1 MTDDE
6 REKLANILEGGA
18 GYSAGK
24 PAPLAQAAAQLRAD
38 GAQIKALEEAL
49 AGLVGLY
56 DDPALP
62 GEDYQ
67 DEIDRRLRQARDVL
81 NAARERQ
88 GGR

>member
-38 GAQIKALEEAL
+38 GERIKALEEAL
-49 AGLVGLY
+49 TECSDQLRKEEARVGRIEA
-56 DDPALP
+56 ALA
-62 GEDYQ
+62 D
-67 DEIDRRLRQARDVL
+67 LTARQT
-81 NAARERQ
+81 AAYERQ
-88 GGR
+88 GE